1 MRSKWMHTAGAAAVM
16 LALGAGAWWYQ
27 SRPLQPTP
35 ASGAGPVAAP
45 NAGGAGAGAAQP
57 VAVEMAPVQT
67 LRLQDDAQAVGSLRS
82 RQSVVLRPE
91 VAGRIV
97 ALGFH
102 DGAPVRKGQVLVQLD
117 DTLQRAELAQAQ
129 AQLAVARA
137 NHQRNTELVAKNFV
151 TQRVLDESAANV
163 QVVQAQ
169 TELAQARLARM
180 AVRAPFDGTVGLRSV
195 NVGDYVKDGADLVG
209 LEDLGAMV
217 VDFKLPERFLRKLR
231 KGVTVEVTLDA
242 YPGLSLPGRIDAIDP
257 LLDVNGRAVSVRAVL
272 AAPKKGAAVLRP
284 GQFARLS
291 AVFGVN
297 EKALVVPEEAIVPQ
311 GNKQFVV
318 KVVQGQSQRQE
329 VGLGVRRQGKVEV
342 TQGLQE
348 GDVVVL
354 AGQQRL
360 QKDGTPV
367 RALDLAK
374 GPGGAGKGAGKDG
387 AVAPKGGQAAAGVV
401 AAPAG
406 AASAPV
412 PGKP

>member
-1 MRSKWMHTAGAAAVM
+1 MNHKKWMYSAFAVVVMGAAGAA
-16 LALGAGAWWYQ
+16 AWWYQ
-27 SRPLQPTP
+27 SQAMKPSAAAP
-35 ASGAGPVAAP
+35 AARDAAAPAAAGGGSSGA
-45 NAGGAGAGAAQP
+45 P

-67 LRLQDDAQAVGSLRS
+67 MALQDDAQAVGTLRS

-97 ALGFH
+97 ALGFQE
-102 DGAPVRKGQVLVQLD
+102 GARVRKGQVLVQLD
-117 DTLQRAELAQAQ
+117 DTLQRAELSQVQ

-151 TQRVLDESAANV
+151 TQRVLDESAANL
-163 QVVQAQ
+163 QVVGAQ
-169 TELAQARLARM
+169 MELAQARLARM

-209 LEDLGAMV
+209 VEDLSSMV

-231 KGVTVEVTLDA
+231 RGLGVELALDA
-242 YPGLSLPGRIDAIDP
+242 YPGAKLQGKVEAIDP

-272 AAPKKGAAVLRP
+272 AQPTGEKALPLRP
-284 GQFARLS
+284 GQFARLN

-297 EKALVVPEEAIVPQ
+297 ESALVVPEEAVVPQ

-318 KVVQGQSQRQE
+318 KVVEGKSQRQE
-329 VGLGVRRQGKVEV
+329 VVLGVRRQGKVEV
-342 TQGLQE
+342 TQGLAQ

-360 QKDGTPV
+360 QKDGTAV
-367 RALDLAK
+367 RALELGKGSGGGK
-374 GPGGAGKGAGKDG
+374 GPAKDG
-387 AVAPKGGQAAAGVV
+387 AATAPSAPSAAGGPVATVV
-401 AAPAG
+401 PTPA
-406 AASAPV
+406 
-412 PGKP
+412 KP

>member
-1 MRSKWMHTAGAAAVM
+1 MHTALAVGTM
-16 LALGAGAWWYQ
+16 AVLGAGAWWYQ
-27 SRPLQPTP
+27 GRPGQASALAAP
-35 ASGAGPVAAP
+35 AREGADPKGGSQGGAAGP
-45 NAGGAGAGAAQP
+45 AQP

-91 VAGRIV
+91 VAGRVV

-102 DGAPVRKGQVLVQLD
+102 DGATVRKGQLLVQLD
-117 DTLQRAELAQAQ
+117 DSLQRAELAQAQ

-137 NHQRNTELVAKNFV
+137 NHQRNTELVAKGFV
-151 TQRVLDESAANV
+151 TQRVLDESAANL

-169 TELAQARLARM
+169 NELAQARLARM

-195 NVGDYVKDGADLVG
+195 NLGDYVKDGADLVG

-231 KGVTVEVTLDA
+231 KGLVVEVALDA
-242 YPGLSLPGRIDAIDP
+242 HPGLALRGRIDAIDP
-257 LLDVNGRAVSVRAVL
+257 LLDVNGRAVSVRALLQPPRAQGV
-272 AAPKKGAAVLRP
+272 VLRP

-297 EKALVVPEEAIVPQ
+297 EQALVVPEEAIVPQ

-318 KVVQGQSQRQE
+318 KVVEGKSQRQE

-342 TQGLQE
+342 VQGLQE

-374 GPGGAGKGAGKDG
+374 AAGGAGKDG
-387 AVAPKGGQAAAGVV
+387 AAPPRDGQGAAG
-401 AAPAG
+401 ARA
-406 AASAPV
+406 